1 MPLTTVT
8 TANGTVVHYNA
19 AAPLSASSGLQDIAK
34 NGGVAPTPAATSL
47 PSLVPSGATP
57 LASPAPIQATPVDA
71 NAATA
76 SGPISA
82 PVLPAAASSPTNQ
95 AVNVDGSTTSSVTT
109 DNLLSNILASLS
121 SGGNASS
128 AGTGSGVGASDT
140 SLPSPT
146 AADVAALQPSVTQTS
161 SSGPNIVLVIGII
174 AVLGFGAYL
183 WYKHKKGSPSE

>member
-1 MPLTTVT
+1 
-8 TANGTVVHYNA
+8 
-19 AAPLSASSGLQDIAK
+19 LQDIAK
-34 NGGVAPTPAATSL
+34 NGGVAPTPAAKSL
-47 PSLVPSGATP
+47 PSIVPSGATP

-95 AVNVDGSTTSSVTT
+95 AVNVDGSTTSSATT

-146 AADVAALQPSVTQTS
+146 AADVAALQPSVSQTS
-161 SSGPNIVLVIGII
+161 SSGPNVVLIIGII
-174 AVLGFGAYL
+174 AVLGLGAYL
-183 WYKHKKGSPSE
+183 YFKHKKGSPSE